1 MAKEKYEAVT
11 FLNADGEEISNDPR
25 WLAERTLREAGVEVP
40 EVDNS
45 EELRQELAAKDQE
58 LEALRAALAAKE
70 AEEALEDDEKSEG
83 DYSEL
88 KGKDLVDV
96 AKTRGI
102 ELTVDGKKLT
112 APQVREALA
121 AQDKAQA

>member
-11 FLNADGEEISNDPR
+11 FLSADGEEISNDPR
-25 WLAERTLREAGVEVP
+25 WLAERTLREAGVEV
-40 EVDNS
+40 EADTDS
-45 EELRQELAAKDQE
+45 EELRKELEAKDQE
-58 LEALRAALAAKE
+58 LEALRAALKAKE
-70 AEEALEDDEKSEG
+70 AEELEDDDKSEG
-83 DYSEL
+83 DYSDI
-88 KGKDLVDV
+88 KGKDLVDL
-96 AKTRGI
+96 AKTRNI

>member
-11 FLNADGEEISNDPR
+11 FLSAAGEEVSNDPR
-25 WLAERTLREAGVEVP
+25 WLAERTLREAGVEV
-40 EVDNS
+40 ESTDNS
-45 EELRQELAAKDQE
+45 AELQELIDEQNQELAA
-58 LEALRAALAAKE
+58 LRTLLAAKE
-70 AEEALEDDEKSEG
+70 AEAELEDDEKSGG